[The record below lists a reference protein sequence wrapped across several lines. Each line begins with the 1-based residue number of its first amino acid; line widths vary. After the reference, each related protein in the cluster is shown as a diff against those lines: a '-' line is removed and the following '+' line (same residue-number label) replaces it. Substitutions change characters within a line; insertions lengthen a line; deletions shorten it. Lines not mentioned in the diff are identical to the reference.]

1 MSDAAVVRHRF
12 QSIYERVLYKDGK
25 IFRNQVFTKF
35 QLPRVKRNF
44 YDVRRHFTTVYVS
57 GDKQAFVKQ
66 SNTFYLDGYLA
77 LGWAAVLARNAG
89 HVITNPQTIGEIQAT
104 TRAIE

>member
-1 MSDAAVVRHRF
+1 M
-12 QSIYERVLYKDGK
+12 
-25 IFRNQVFTKF
+25 FTKF

-57 GDKQAFVKQ
+57 GDKQAFIKQ
-66 SNTFYLDGYLA
+66 SNSFYLDGYLA

-89 HVITNPQTIGEIQAT
+89 RVISNPQLIGEIQAT